1 MTPFQRRRGTGA
13 LQLGVRSNPT
23 AQRHSSVAAV
33 ILLTVMASLAAPRES
48 RCDTPLTVLS
58 YNVRGLPGLVARDS
72 PRSRAKAIG
81 SLARSYDVAL
91 FQETF
96 EYQSVLRKRM
106 AGRVEFTGNG
116 AVFDARR
123 FAGQILLAPIALA
136 VPHFSAR
143 YGSGLSTYVKSD
155 LTLPSSVGRAPYRVC
170 DGWFGNNFD
179 CWASKGYLRV
189 RIQVPEG
196 GAIDVYSTHL
206 DAGRTRRAI
215 KIRRRQLDILADA
228 IEKNSGDRAVI
239 LGGDLNLASDQP
251 RDHRLL
257 LEFRERLGLLDSG
270 AGPQFPLWNSR
281 DYILYRSGSGAQL
294 DIEQA
299 GEAFEFIAAT
309 RALSDHP
316 AVYARFRVR
325 AMPDNA
331 GLPSDLEG
339 AGPAAPL
346 Q

>member
-1 MTPFQRRRGTGA
+1 MTKERSKQTRQWLSAPAAILTIVLVLSLLGARQSRG
-13 LQLGVRSNPT
+13 
-23 AQRHSSVAAV
+23 
-33 ILLTVMASLAAPRES
+33 
-48 RCDTPLTVLS
+48 DTELTVLS
-58 YNVRGLPGLVARDS
+58 YNVRGLPALVARDS

-81 SLARSYDVAL
+81 SLASTYDVAL

-96 EYQSVLRKRM
+96 EYHAVLRKRM
-106 AGRVEFTGNG
+106 IDRVEFTGNG
-116 AVFDARR
+116 AAFDLRR
-123 FAGQILLAPIALA
+123 LAGQVLLAPLALA
-136 VPHFSAR
+136 VPHFSAQ
-143 YGSGLSTYVKSD
+143 YGAGLSTYVRSD

-196 GAIDVYSTHL
+196 GAVDVYSTHL
-206 DAGRTRRAI
+206 DAGRTRRAL
-215 KIRRRQLDILADA
+215 KTRRRQLDILADA

-270 AGPQFPLWNSR
+270 AGPQFPMWSSR
-281 DYILYRSGSGAQL
+281 DYILYRSGSGAHL
-294 DIEQA
+294 DVEQA
-299 GEAFEFIAAT
+299 GEALEFIAPT

-316 AVYARFRVR
+316 AVHARFRVR
-325 AMPDNA
+325 AMPSN
-331 GLPSDLEG
+331 S
-339 AGPAAPL
+339 AAE
-346 Q
+346 